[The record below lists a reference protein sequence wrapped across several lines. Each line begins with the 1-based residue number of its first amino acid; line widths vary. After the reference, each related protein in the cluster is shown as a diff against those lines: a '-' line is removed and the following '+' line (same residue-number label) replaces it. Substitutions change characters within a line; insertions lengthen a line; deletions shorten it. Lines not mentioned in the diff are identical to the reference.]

1 MDNMIIVEDS
11 DPKGVIVNPSYV
23 DIKDTKEIRIAT
35 IGNVDAGKS
44 TLTSVLVNGIP
55 DDGRGSARLRVM
67 KQKHEKES
75 GRSSTISN
83 HFIRGPHPDM
93 PNTEVIIDFRDL
105 AGHGKYYRTTVKGM
119 CRPLDYAML
128 VIATN
133 DGIGETTR
141 DKITKENMAKE
152 HFSIALNLRIPMFI
166 VVTKI
171 DMAQDGM
178 LEMTRNQINKFL
190 NPSYKKKPTTDGHGN
205 KHIHTH
211 KHKQTL
217 SQRQPLFMSS
227 NEKDYAIK
235 LAMLRKAYDCGDY
248 HAYIPVFE
256 VSSKPNL
263 NMDGIDKGDIG
274 IKTGREVG
282 IDKCQGIPELLDF
295 IMRLPVYQNY
305 KYLVE
310 KPAAFFIENEYLV
323 KGVGLV
329 VCGIML
335 TGEIKKGDHLRLGP
349 FYDKFHNIVVRNIH
363 NNFRE
368 DVPSISAG
376 FSGCLA
382 IRVEGTTK
390 VTRKM
395 IRAGMRIVA
404 PGAEECL
411 YWYFKAKILVQKHPT
426 SIHKGYI
433 AFIHCGAVNQP
444 AALVSMDK
452 KDNTL
457 RLGDRAEVV
466 FKFQRRPEFI
476 QPGMRLLFREGL
488 TKGVGE
494 VLEIYGEDYNEDE

>member
-1 MDNMIIVEDS
+1 MSMEEAAAAATSDAQDIDNAHMI
-11 DPKGVIVNPSYV
+11 
-23 DIKDTKEIRIAT
+23 DTKEIRIAT

-83 HFIRGPHPDM
+83 HFIRGPHPDRAS
-93 PNTEVIIDFRDL
+93 TEVVVDFRDL

-128 VIATN
+128 VIAVN

-152 HFSIALNLRIPMFI
+152 HFSLALNLRIPMFI

-171 DMAQDGM
+171 DMAQEGM

-190 NPSYKKKPTTDGHGN
+190 NPSHKKKKATTV
-205 KHIHTH
+205 TTTQLRS
-211 KHKQTL
+211 QTTSL
-217 SQRQPLFMSS
+217 RQPLFMCTNSDDFVVKL
-227 NEKDYAIK
+227 EMLQQAYAS
-235 LAMLRKAYDCGDY
+235 GDY

-256 VSSKPNL
+256 VSSKPNIGL
-263 NMDGIDKGDIG
+263 QDIDSKP
-274 IKTGREVG
+274 G
-282 IDKCQGIPELLDF
+282 IDKCQGIPELLNY

-305 KYLVE
+305 TYLCE

-382 IRVEGTTK
+382 IRVEGSTK

-411 YWYFKAKILVQKHPT
+411 YWYFKAKILIQKHPT

-444 AALVSMDK
+444 AALISMDRE
-452 KDNTL
+452 DNTL

-494 VLEIYGEDYNEDE
+494 VLEIYGDDYVEE